1 MSKAI
6 LKSSVGTLVKEYLL
20 ITLGL
25 TMYAL
30 GWAMFLTPNGMIG
43 GGVTGFAAI
52 LQYATNGAIPISLT
66 YFVLNILLLII
77 GTKILGTG
85 FGAKTIFAIFMTS
98 FMLGVTQEFIPVD
111 FVDKLGLVGVVDSH
125 RRPIGV
131 AILVV
136 EKFAGIN
143 LLELARN
150 GGALDDLF

>member
-1 MSKAI
+1 MSQ
-6 LKSSVGTLVKEYLL
+6 LNQRPSVATLIKEYVL

-52 LQYATNGAIPISLT
+52 LQYATNGAIPISIT
-66 YFVLNILLLII
+66 YFVLNIILLII

-98 FMLGVTQEFIPVD
+98 IMLTV
-111 FVDKLGLVGVVDSH
+111 L
-125 RRPIGV
+125 
-131 AILVV
+131 
-136 EKFAGIN
+136 
-143 LLELARN
+143 
-150 GGALDDLF
+150 